1 MNEKTIHDFCN
12 SKNMGKG
19 IHYNI
24 SSNINL
30 FLSEEWLL
38 TYWTIFYMFFEIT
51 MMMSAEDILT
61 KEVKKSK
68 GHASSIF
75 RVFISDKTI
84 FQLNTRPSEY

>member
-38 TYWTIFYMFFEIT
+38 TYLLDHFLYVCWDYYDDVGGGYF
-51 MMMSAEDILT
+51 
-61 KEVKKSK
+61 
-68 GHASSIF
+68 
-75 RVFISDKTI
+75 DK
-84 FQLNTRPSEY
+84 RG